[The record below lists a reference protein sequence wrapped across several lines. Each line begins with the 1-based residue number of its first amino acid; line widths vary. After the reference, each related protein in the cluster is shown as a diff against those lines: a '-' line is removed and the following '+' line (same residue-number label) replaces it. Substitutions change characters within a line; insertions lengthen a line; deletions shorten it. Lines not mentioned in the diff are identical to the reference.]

1 MNFSLYIAKRYFLSF
16 SKNSSINIITGIA
29 SIGIIAS
36 SMALLIV
43 LCVFSGLRD
52 FSLSFTN
59 ASDPDLKMFP
69 KSGKTIFITPE
80 QEEKLQK
87 SPYISNYSK
96 TVEERVLFYYN
107 EKEHVA
113 YLKGVDSLFTK
124 SNTFSNQL
132 YTGDW
137 LESETPQVV
146 VGYEISRKL
155 SLGLFD
161 FNNGLEVFSPKPGK
175 GIIENPDDAFN
186 KTVLQPVGIYA
197 VNEEIDNKYVF
208 CDITISQKLLGY
220 KKNQVS
226 SIEFKKN
233 DNISD
238 EDVITELNTIF
249 KNKGDFK
256 TRIQLNDALYK
267 MLNTENIAVYLIF
280 TLVIIIALFNLV
292 GALIMMI
299 IDKKANLKTLYNIG
313 TPIEKLQSIFLFQGT
328 LLTLFGGLIGTILGV
343 LIVWIQQQYDVVM
356 ITPTLPY
363 PVILKLKNIGIVL
376 MTILFLGIF
385 ASWIASTRVNKNLF
399 Q

>member
-1 MNFSLYIAKRYFLSF
+1 
-16 SKNSSINIITGIA
+16 
-29 SIGIIAS
+29 
-36 SMALLIV
+36 MALLIV
-43 LCVFSGLRD
+43 LSVFSGLRD

-59 ASDPDLKMFP
+59 ASDPDIKMFP

-80 QEEKLQK
+80 EEEALSK
-87 SPYISNYSK
+87 SSSVTHYSK

-124 SNTFSNQL
+124 SNSFSNQL

-137 LESETPQVV
+137 FENETPQVV

-175 GIIENPDDAFN
+175 GVIDNPDEAFN
-186 KTVLQPVGIYA
+186 KTILQPVGIYA
-197 VNEEIDNKYVF
+197 INEEIDNKYVF
-208 CDITISQKLLGY
+208 CDITVCQKLLEY

-226 SIEFKKN
+226 TIEFKKK

-238 EDVITELNTIF
+238 ENVIAELKTIF
-249 KNKGDFK
+249 RNKGDFK

-313 TPIEKLQSIFLFQGT
+313 TPLEKLKYIFLFQGT
-328 LLTLFGGLIGTILGV
+328 LLTIFGGLIGTLLGI
-343 LIVWIQQQYDVVM
+343 LIVWIQQQYELVM
-356 ITPTLPY
+356 ITPTLAY
-363 PVILKLKNIGIVL
+363 PVVLEIKNIGIVL
-376 MTILFLGIF
+376 FTILFLGAF

-399 Q
+399 

>member
-1 MNFSLYIAKRYFLSF
+1 
-16 SKNSSINIITGIA
+16 
-29 SIGIIAS
+29 
-36 SMALLIV
+36 MALLIV
-43 LCVFSGLRD
+43 LSVFSGLRD

-59 ASDPDLKMFP
+59 ASDPDIKMFP

-80 QEEKLQK
+80 QEEALKK
-87 SPYISNYSK
+87 SPSIANYSK

-124 SNTFSNQL
+124 SNSFSNQL

-137 LESETPQVV
+137 FENETPQVV

-175 GIIENPDDAFN
+175 GIIDNPDKAFN
-186 KTVLQPVGIYA
+186 KTTLQPVGIYA
-197 VNEEIDNKYVF
+197 INEEIDNKYVF
-208 CDITISQKLLGY
+208 CDIEISQKLLEY
-220 KKNQVS
+220 KKNQIS
-226 SIEFKKN
+226 SIEFKKK
-233 DNISD
+233 DNVSD
-238 EDVITELNTIF
+238 ENVITELNSIF

-299 IDKKANLKTLYNIG
+299 LDKKANLKTLYNIG
-313 TPIEKLQSIFLFQGT
+313 TPVKKLQSIFLYQGT
-328 LLTLFGGLIGTILGV
+328 LLTLFGGFIGNLLGI
-343 LIVWIQQQYDVVM
+343 LIVWIQQKYEVVM
-356 ITPTLPY
+356 ITPALAY
-363 PVILKLKNIGIVL
+363 PVVLELKNIGIVL
-376 MTILFLGIF
+376 FTILFLGVF

-399 Q
+399 

>member
-43 LCVFSGLRD
+43 LSVFSGLRD

-59 ASDPDLKMFP
+59 ASDPDIKMFP

-80 QEEKLQK
+80 LEEALKK
-87 SPYISNYSK
+87 TAFISNYSK

-113 YLKGVDSLFTK
+113 YLKGVDSLYTK
-124 SNTFSNQL
+124 SNSYSNQL

-137 LESETPQVV
+137 FENETPEVV

-175 GIIENPDDAFN
+175 GIIDNPDDAFN
-186 KTVLQPVGIYA
+186 KTILQPVGIYA
-197 VNEEIDNKYVF
+197 INEEIDNKYVF
-208 CDITISQKLLGY
+208 CDIAICQKLLEY
-220 KKNQVS
+220 KKNQIS
-226 SIEFKKN
+226 SIEFKKKEGVT
-233 DNISD
+233 D
-238 EDVITELNTIF
+238 EDAINELNSIF
-249 KNKGDFK
+249 KNQSVFK

-299 IDKKANLKTLYNIG
+299 LDKKANLKTLHSIG
-313 TPIEKLQSIFLFQGT
+313 TSVEKLQSIFLYQGT
-328 LLTLFGGLIGTILGV
+328 LLTLFGGIIGTLLGI
-343 LIVWIQQQYDVVM
+343 LIVWIQQKHEVVM
-356 ITPTLPY
+356 ITATLPY
-363 PVILKLKNIGIVL
+363 PVVLELKNIVIVTF
-376 MTILFLGIF
+376 TILLLGFF

-399 Q
+399 

>member
-1 MNFSLYIAKRYFLSF
+1 
-16 SKNSSINIITGIA
+16 
-29 SIGIIAS
+29 
-36 SMALLIV
+36 MALLIV

>member
-1 MNFSLYIAKRYFLSF
+1 
-16 SKNSSINIITGIA
+16 
-29 SIGIIAS
+29 
-36 SMALLIV
+36 MALLIV
-43 LCVFSGLRD
+43 LSVFSGLRD

-59 ASDPDLKMFP
+59 ASDPDIKMLP
-69 KSGKTIFITPE
+69 KSGKTILITAE
-80 QEEKLQK
+80 QEKAIK
-87 SPYISNYSK
+87 NSTYISTYSK

-124 SNTFSNQL
+124 SNSFSDQL

-137 LESETPQVV
+137 FETETSQVV

-175 GIIENPDDAFN
+175 GTIETPDEAFN

-197 VNEEIDNKYVF
+197 INEEIDNKYVF
-208 CDITISQKLLGY
+208 CDIAVCQKLLEY
-220 KKNQVS
+220 KKNQIS
-226 SIEFKKN
+226 SIEFKKKKN
-233 DNISD
+233 VSD
-238 EDVITELNTIF
+238 EDAISELNTIF
-249 KNKGDFK
+249 KNKTDFK

-299 IDKKANLKTLYNIG
+299 LDKKSNLKTLYNIG
-313 TPIEKLQSIFLFQGT
+313 TPVEKLQSIFLYQGT
-328 LLTLFGGLIGTILGV
+328 LLTLFGGLIGTLLGV
-343 LIVWIQQQYDVVM
+343 LIVWIQQQYEIVM
-356 ITPTLPY
+356 ITPTLAY
-363 PVILKLKNIGIVL
+363 PVILELKNIGIVL
-376 MTILFLGIF
+376 FTILFLGIF

-399 Q
+399 

>member
-1 MNFSLYIAKRYFLSF
+1 LNFSLYIAKRYFLSF

-29 SIGIIAS
+29 SLGIIAS

-43 LCVFSGLRD
+43 LSVFSGLRD

-59 ASDPDLKMFP
+59 ASDPDIKMLP
-69 KSGKTIFITPE
+69 KSGKTILITAE
-80 QEEKLQK
+80 QEKAIK
-87 SPYISNYSK
+87 NSAYISTYSK

-124 SNTFSNQL
+124 SNSFSDQL

-137 LESETPQVV
+137 FETETSQVV

-175 GIIENPDDAFN
+175 GTIETPDEAFN

-197 VNEEIDNKYVF
+197 INEEIDNKYVF
-208 CDITISQKLLGY
+208 CDIAVCQKLLEY
-220 KKNQVS
+220 KKNQIS
-226 SIEFKKN
+226 SIEFKKKKN
-233 DNISD
+233 VSD
-238 EDVITELNTIF
+238 EDAISELNTIF
-249 KNKGDFK
+249 KNKTDFK

-299 IDKKANLKTLYNIG
+299 LDKKSNLKTLYNIG
-313 TPIEKLQSIFLFQGT
+313 TPVEKLQSIFLYQGS
-328 LLTLFGGLIGTILGV
+328 LLTLFGGLIGTLLGV
-343 LIVWIQQQYDVVM
+343 LIVWIQQQYEIVM
-356 ITPTLPY
+356 ITPTLAY
-363 PVILKLKNIGIVL
+363 PVILELKNIGIVL
-376 MTILFLGIF
+376 FTILFLGIF

-399 Q
+399 

>member
-1 MNFSLYIAKRYFLSF
+1 LNFSLYIAKRYFLSF

-29 SIGIIAS
+29 SLGIIAS

-43 LCVFSGLRD
+43 LSVFSGLRD

-59 ASDPDLKMFP
+59 ASDPDIKMLP
-69 KSGKTIFITPE
+69 KSGKTILITAE
-80 QEEKLQK
+80 QEKAIK
-87 SPYISNYSK
+87 NSAYISTYSK

-124 SNTFSNQL
+124 SNSFSDQL

-137 LESETPQVV
+137 FETETSQVV

-175 GIIENPDDAFN
+175 GTIETPDEAFN

-197 VNEEIDNKYVF
+197 INEEIDNKYVF
-208 CDITISQKLLGY
+208 CDIAVCQKLLEY
-220 KKNQVS
+220 KKNQIS
-226 SIEFKKN
+226 SIEFKKKKN
-233 DNISD
+233 VSD
-238 EDVITELNTIF
+238 EDAISELNTIF
-249 KNKGDFK
+249 KNKTDFK

-299 IDKKANLKTLYNIG
+299 LDKKSNLKTLYNIG
-313 TPIEKLQSIFLFQGT
+313 TPVEKLQSIFLYQGT
-328 LLTLFGGLIGTILGV
+328 LLTLFGGLIGTLLGV
-343 LIVWIQQQYDVVM
+343 LIVWIQQQYEIVM
-356 ITPTLPY
+356 ITPTLAY
-363 PVILKLKNIGIVL
+363 PVILELKNIGIVL
-376 MTILFLGIF
+376 FTILFLGIF

-399 Q
+399 

>member
-29 SIGIIAS
+29 SLGIIAS

-43 LCVFSGLRD
+43 LSVFSGLRD

-59 ASDPDLKMFP
+59 ASDPDIKMLP
-69 KSGKTIFITPE
+69 KSGKTILITAE
-80 QEEKLQK
+80 QEKAIK
-87 SPYISNYSK
+87 NSAYISTYSK

-124 SNTFSNQL
+124 SNSFSDQL

-137 LESETPQVV
+137 FETETSQVV

-175 GIIENPDDAFN
+175 GTIETPDEAFN

-197 VNEEIDNKYVF
+197 INEEIDNKYVF
-208 CDITISQKLLGY
+208 CDIAVCQKLLEY
-220 KKNQVS
+220 KKNQIS
-226 SIEFKKN
+226 SIEFKKKKN
-233 DNISD
+233 VSD
-238 EDVITELNTIF
+238 EDAISELNTIF
-249 KNKGDFK
+249 KNKTDFK

-299 IDKKANLKTLYNIG
+299 LDKKSNLKTLYNIG
-313 TPIEKLQSIFLFQGT
+313 TPVEKLQSIFLYQGS
-328 LLTLFGGLIGTILGV
+328 LLTLFGGLIGTLLGV
-343 LIVWIQQQYDVVM
+343 LIVWIQQQYEIVM
-356 ITPTLPY
+356 ITPTLAY
-363 PVILKLKNIGIVL
+363 PVILELKNIGIVL
-376 MTILFLGIF
+376 FTILFLGIF

-399 Q
+399 

>member
-1 MNFSLYIAKRYFLSF
+1 
-16 SKNSSINIITGIA
+16 
-29 SIGIIAS
+29 
-36 SMALLIV
+36 MALLIV
-43 LCVFSGLRD
+43 LSVFSGLRD

-59 ASDPDLKMFP
+59 TSDPDIKMFP
-69 KSGKTIFITPE
+69 KSGKTIFITPD
-80 QEEKLQK
+80 QEETLKK
-87 SPYISNYSK
+87 SSYIANYSK

-124 SNTFSNQL
+124 SNLFSSQL

-137 LESETPQVV
+137 FENESPQVV

-155 SLGLFD
+155 SLSLFD

-175 GIIENPDDAFN
+175 GIIDNPDEAFN

-197 VNEEIDNKYVF
+197 INEEIDNKYVF
-208 CDITISQKLLGY
+208 CDITICQKLLEY
-220 KKNQVS
+220 KKNEFS
-226 SIEFKKN
+226 SIEFKKK

-238 EDVITELNTIF
+238 EDAITELNRIF
-249 KNKGDFK
+249 KNKSNFK

-299 IDKKANLKTLYNIG
+299 LDKKANLKTLYNIG
-313 TPIEKLQSIFLFQGT
+313 TPLKKLQSIFLFQGM
-328 LLTLFGGLIGTILGV
+328 LLTLFGGMIGTILGILV
-343 LIVWIQQQYDVVM
+343 VWIQQKYQVVM
-356 ITPTLPY
+356 ITPTLAY
-363 PVILKLKNIGIVL
+363 PVVLELKNIGIVL
-376 MTILFLGIF
+376 FTILFLGIF
-385 ASWIASTRVNKNLF
+385 ASWIASTRVNKSLF
-399 Q
+399 

>member
-1 MNFSLYIAKRYFLSF
+1 LNFSLYIAKRYFLSF

-43 LCVFSGLRD
+43 LSVFSGLRD

-59 ASDPDLKMFP
+59 ASDPDIKMFP

-80 QEEKLQK
+80 HEEALKK
-87 SPYISNYSK
+87 TAFISNYSK

-113 YLKGVDSLFTK
+113 YLKGVDSLYTK
-124 SNTFSNQL
+124 SNSYSNQL

-137 LESETPQVV
+137 FENETPEVV

-175 GIIENPDDAFN
+175 GIIDNPDDAFN
-186 KTVLQPVGIYA
+186 KTILQPVGIYA
-197 VNEEIDNKYVF
+197 INEEIDNKYVF
-208 CDITISQKLLGY
+208 CDIEICQKLLEY
-220 KKNQVS
+220 KKNQIS
-226 SIEFKKN
+226 SIEFKKKEGVT
-233 DNISD
+233 D
-238 EDVITELNTIF
+238 EDAINELNSIF
-249 KNKGDFK
+249 KNQSVFK

-299 IDKKANLKTLYNIG
+299 LDKKANLKTLHSIG
-313 TPIEKLQSIFLFQGT
+313 TSVEKLQSIFLYQGT
-328 LLTLFGGLIGTILGV
+328 LLTLFGGIIGTLLGI
-343 LIVWIQQQYDVVM
+343 LIVWIQQKYEVVM
-356 ITPTLPY
+356 ITATLPY
-363 PVILKLKNIGIVL
+363 PVVLELKNIVIVTF
-376 MTILFLGIF
+376 TILLLGFF

-399 Q
+399 

>member
-29 SIGIIAS
+29 SLGIIAS

-43 LCVFSGLRD
+43 LSVFSGLRD

-59 ASDPDLKMFP
+59 ASDPDIKMLP
-69 KSGKTIFITPE
+69 KSGKTILITAE
-80 QEEKLQK
+80 QEKAIK
-87 SPYISNYSK
+87 NSAYISTYSK

-124 SNTFSNQL
+124 SNSFSDQL

-137 LESETPQVV
+137 FETETSQVV

-175 GIIENPDDAFN
+175 GTIETPDEAFN

-197 VNEEIDNKYVF
+197 INEEIDNKYVF
-208 CDITISQKLLGY
+208 CDIAVCQKLLEY
-220 KKNQVS
+220 KKNQIS
-226 SIEFKKN
+226 SIEFKKKKN
-233 DNISD
+233 VSD
-238 EDVITELNTIF
+238 EDAISELNTIF
-249 KNKGDFK
+249 KNKTDFK

-299 IDKKANLKTLYNIG
+299 LDKKSNLKTLYNIG
-313 TPIEKLQSIFLFQGT
+313 TPVEKLQSIFLYQGT
-328 LLTLFGGLIGTILGV
+328 LLTLFGGLIGTLLGV
-343 LIVWIQQQYDVVM
+343 LIVWIQQQYEIVM
-356 ITPTLPY
+356 ITPTLAY
-363 PVILKLKNIGIVL
+363 PVILELKNIGIVL
-376 MTILFLGIF
+376 FTILFLGIF

-399 Q
+399 

>member
-1 MNFSLYIAKRYFLSF
+1 LNFSLYIAKRYFLSF

-43 LCVFSGLRD
+43 LSVFSGLRD

-59 ASDPDLKMFP
+59 ASDPDIKMFP
-69 KSGKTIFITPE
+69 KSGKTIFISPE
-80 QEEKLQK
+80 EEEALSK
-87 SPYISNYSK
+87 SSSVTHYSK

-124 SNTFSNQL
+124 SNSFSNQL

-137 LESETPQVV
+137 FENETPQVV

-175 GIIENPDDAFN
+175 GVIDNPDEAFN
-186 KTVLQPVGIYA
+186 KTILQPVGIYA
-197 VNEEIDNKYVF
+197 INEEIDNKYVF
-208 CDITISQKLLGY
+208 CDITVCQKLLEY

-226 SIEFKKN
+226 TIEFKKK

-238 EDVITELNTIF
+238 ENVIAELKTIF
-249 KNKGDFK
+249 RNKGDFK

-280 TLVIIIALFNLV
+280 TLVIVIALFNLV

-313 TPIEKLQSIFLFQGT
+313 TPLEKLKYIFLFQGT
-328 LLTLFGGLIGTILGV
+328 LLTIFGGLIGTLLGI
-343 LIVWIQQQYDVVM
+343 LIVWIQQQYELVM
-356 ITPTLPY
+356 ITPTLAY
-363 PVILKLKNIGIVL
+363 PVVLEIKNIGIVL
-376 MTILFLGIF
+376 FTILFLGAF

-399 Q
+399 